1 MNPYFVAGKAELKMD
16 YKILNNPTETELVTA
31 VHENLYSLFRSMQI
45 LPGSEV
51 VESDKIGYHHAFPTN
66 PMFKGAW
73 RTRLSAEEAEAMVDD
88 TLAWF
93 NERKA
98 PAFYWWT
105 DPQTQPTDL
114 AERLLK
120 RGFDGNL
127 IGEPGMVADLE
138 ALNQDVRM
146 PSGLTIRRVV
156 DPKTLVDWRDV
167 FTASYEMPKAEGQA
181 WYDAT
186 VQAGLETAPWK
197 MYVGYLGG
205 KAVATSLLFNGAG
218 VSGVYS
224 VGTLPTERGKGIGTA
239 ITLKPLLDVRQ
250 QGYRYAVLFS
260 SRIGYSVYQRL
271 GFREVAS
278 KIGIYVLEED

>member
-1 MNPYFVAGKAELKMD
+1 MD
-16 YKILNNPTETELVTA
+16 HIILTNPTETELVTA

-51 VESDKIGYHHAFPTN
+51 VESDKIGYHHTFPTN

-73 RTRLSAEEAEAMVDD
+73 RTRLPAEEAEAMIDD

-138 ALNQDVRM
+138 TLNQDVRM

-167 FTASYEMPKAEGQA
+167 FTASYEMPKARGRLGMMQ
-181 WYDAT
+181 
-186 VQAGLETAPWK
+186 QSRPGWK
-197 MYVGYLGG
+197 LRLGRCTLVTWVG
-205 KAVATSLLFNGAG
+205 KRWPPACCSMA
-218 VSGVYS
+218 
-224 VGTLPTERGKGIGTA
+224 
-239 ITLKPLLDVRQ
+239 
-250 QGYRYAVLFS
+250 QGYRVCIA
-260 SRIGYSVYQRL
+260 SVHSQPS
-271 GFREVAS
+271 EVKALAQQS
-278 KIGIYVLEED
+278 P